1 MEVLH
6 IKTDKEKNRLYFVL
20 KGYFLQS
27 EVDLVVNKLCREIF
41 KLKPGFDV
49 IVDIKDFKASS
60 EDLKDLILVKLEKLR
75 MSGSRNFIN
84 VTGTNRM
91 FEVFGKYKFS
101 SLIDS
106 GKFIRVS
113 SVNEGKDILDHI
125 NQLNDV
131 CLS

>member
-1 MEVLH
+1 MELLH

-41 KLKPGFDV
+41 KLRPGFDV

-60 EDLKDLILVKLEKLR
+60 EDLKDLILIKLEKLR
-75 MSGSRNFIN
+75 VSGSRNFIN
-84 VTGTNRM
+84 VTGKNSII
-91 FEVFGKYKFS
+91 EVFGKYQFT
-101 SLIDS
+101 SLIES
-106 GKFIRVS
+106 EKFIRVGT
-113 SVNEGKDILDHI
+113 VNEGKNILDHI